1 MVQRRIVFCIV
12 AIVAGFAGALAAPP
26 ALAQSATQEILRSS
40 LEQGAREGT
49 LLVGKEPIHAALIL
63 NLYAPAEYQLL
74 WSNDAQLDSLDA
86 VAARM
91 AREGLNPADLPLDAL
106 RAARAKTRQQ
116 DTDSNHVDVDL
127 LATETLLRATYQL
140 YFGKVNPA
148 LLDNNWNFSR
158 ELPAA
163 GSLRKAIASP
173 DLSAYL
179 DSAIPRGS
187 IYRATMDG
195 LAHYR
200 ELATAGGWPT
210 VAEGATL
217 RAGDTDPRVRE
228 LRSRLRASG
237 HLATGATDSL
247 PDSDSAASTPLP
259 DYFDA
264 ELTEAVKRFQS
275 QHGLVIDGVVGKGTI
290 AALNV
295 PVAMRIDQLRM
306 SLERIRWVQ
315 QDLQDEM
322 LLVNIAGFQQYLIRK
337 GAVVFQSRIM
347 VGQPYRKTPI
357 FRDNIEYLVL
367 NPTWTVPPTILTKDI
382 LPAVR
387 KNPGYLRERNLSVLT
402 PDGQVVNPASINWQA
417 MTAKRFPYI
426 LRQQPGPQNAMGQI
440 KFMFPNEHL
449 IYLHDTPSR
458 ALFDQPERTFS
469 SGCIR
474 IERPLELA
482 EILLAGQSGWDRA
495 AIDKV
500 LLSKATKTVQLA
512 KPVPILIM
520 YLTAVAEPDGQVH
533 FYRDVYKRDAALLQ
547 ALDGTFAMDIPQ
559 RRTAAAQT
567 SDARRLQPSRQAV
580 GNLQH
585 MNQPARL

>member
-1 MVQRRIVFCIV
+1 MVQQKIVFYIV
-12 AIVAGFAGALAAPP
+12 AIIAGFTATLASSPL
-26 ALAQSATQEILRSS
+26 LAQSATQEILRSH
-40 LEQGAREGT
+40 LEQGARAGE
-49 LLVGKEPIHAALIL
+49 LLIGKESVHAALIL

-74 WSNDAQLDSLDA
+74 WSNESQLDALDA

-91 AREGLNPADLPLDAL
+91 VREGLDPTDLPLDAL
-106 RAARAKTRQQ
+106 HAAREKARLQA
-116 DTDSNHVDVDL
+116 TDSNRVDVDL

-148 LLDNNWNFSR
+148 LLDNDWNFSR

-163 GSLRKAIASP
+163 GSLRKAITSP

-179 DSAIPRGS
+179 DGAIPRGS
-187 IYRATMDG
+187 VYKATMDG

-200 ELATAGGWPT
+200 NLAAAGGWQKVTDGP
-210 VAEGATL
+210 TL

-228 LRSRLRASG
+228 LRTRLQTSG
-237 HLATGATDSL
+237 HLARGPGSSL
-247 PDSDSAASTPLP
+247 PDSGSAENAALQ

-290 AALNV
+290 AALNI
-295 PVAMRIDQLRM
+295 PVGTRIDQLRM
-306 SLERIRWVQ
+306 SLERMRWVQ

-322 LLVNIAGFQQYLIRK
+322 LLVNIAGFQQYLVRK
-337 GAVVFQSRIM
+337 DVVVFHSRIM

-367 NPTWTVPPTILTKDI
+367 NPTWTVPPTILAKDI

-387 KNPGYLRERNLSVLT
+387 KNPAYLRERNLSVLT
-402 PDGQVVNPASINWQA
+402 PDGQVVNPASVNWQT

-458 ALFDQPERTFS
+458 ALFDQSERTFS

-474 IERPLELA
+474 VERPLELA
-482 EILLAGQSGWDRA
+482 EILLAEQPGWDRA

-500 LLSKATKTVQLA
+500 LQSKVTKTVQLA
-512 KPVPILIM
+512 EPVPILIM
-520 YLTAVAEPDGQVH
+520 YLTALAEPDGQVH

-547 ALDGTFAMDIPQ
+547 ALDGKFVMDVPQ
-559 RRTAAAQT
+559 RRD
-567 SDARRLQPSRQAV
+567 SVSLE
-580 GNLQH
+580 
-585 MNQPARL
+585 

>member
-1 MVQRRIVFCIV
+1 MVQRRIILYIV
-12 AIVAGFAGALAAPP
+12 AITAGFAGLLATSPI
-26 ALAQSATQEILRSS
+26 LAQTAAQQILRSQ
-40 LEQGAREGT
+40 LEQGARESS
-49 LLVGKEPIHAALIL
+49 LLVGKQSIHAALLL
-63 NLYAPAEYQLL
+63 NLYAPTNYQLL
-74 WSNDAQLDSLDA
+74 WWNDAQLDALDA

-91 AREGLNPADLPLDAL
+91 AREGLNRADLPLDAL
-106 RAARAKTRQQ
+106 RAARAKAGQQ
-116 DTDSNHVDVDL
+116 GTDSNRVDVDL

-163 GSLRKAIASP
+163 GSLRKAITSP

-200 ELATAGGWPT
+200 ALAATGGWPT

-228 LRSRLRASG
+228 LRSRLQASG
-237 HLATGATDSL
+237 HMATAATGSL
-247 PDSDSAASTPLP
+247 PDSGSAASAPLP
-259 DYFDA
+259 DYFDT

-275 QHGLVIDGVVGKGTI
+275 QHGLVIDGIVGKGTI

-295 PVAMRIDQLRM
+295 PIAARIDQLRM
-306 SLERIRWVQ
+306 SLERMRWVQ

-322 LLVNIAGFQQYLIRK
+322 LLVNIAGFQQYLVRK
-337 GAVVFQSRIM
+337 DAIIFQSRIM

-367 NPTWTVPPTILTKDI
+367 NPTWTVPPTILAKDI

-402 PDGQVVNPASINWQA
+402 PDGQLVNPGSLNWQA

-458 ALFDQPERTFS
+458 ALFEQPERTFS

-474 IERPLELA
+474 VERPLELA

-500 LLSKATKTVQLA
+500 LQTKVTKTVQLA
-512 KPVPILIM
+512 RPVPILIM

-533 FYRDVYKRDAALLQ
+533 FYRDVYQRDAALLQ
-547 ALDGTFAMDIPQ
+547 ALDGKFTMDVPQ
-559 RRTAAAQT
+559 RRD
-567 SDARRLQPSRQAV
+567 SGSPE
-580 GNLQH
+580 
-585 MNQPARL
+585 

>member
-1 MVQRRIVFCIV
+1 MVQRKIVFYCV
-12 AIVAGFAGALAAPP
+12 AIIASFAASLATAPL
-26 ALAQSATQEILRSS
+26 LAQTPAQEILRTR
-40 LEQGAREGT
+40 LEQGVSKGA
-49 LLVGKEPIHAALIL
+49 LLIGNEPIHAALTL
-63 NLYAPAEYQLL
+63 NLYAPADYQLL
-74 WSNDAQLDSLDA
+74 WSNEKQLNALDD
-86 VAARM
+86 VAARLV
-91 AREGLNPADLPLDAL
+91 REGLDAEDLPLAAL
-106 RAARAKTRQQ
+106 RVAREKARQQ
-116 DTDSNHVDVDL
+116 GTDSNRVDVDL

-163 GSLRKAIASP
+163 GSLRKAITSP

-179 DSAIPRGS
+179 DSAIPRGR
-187 IYRATMDG
+187 IYTATMDG

-200 ELATAGGWPT
+200 ALAAAGGWPKVT
-210 VAEGATL
+210 EGATL
-217 RAGDTDPRVRE
+217 RAGDSDPRVRE
-228 LRSRLRASG
+228 LRSRLQASG
-237 HLATGATDSL
+237 HLTTAAASP
-247 PDSDSAASTPLP
+247 PDSNSAGSASIA

-275 QHGLVIDGVVGKGTI
+275 QHGLVIDGIVGKGTI

-295 PVAMRIDQLRM
+295 PIATRIDQLRM
-306 SLERIRWVQ
+306 SLERMRWVQ

-322 LLVNIAGFQQYLIRK
+322 LLVNIAGFQQYLVRNNAII
-337 GAVVFQSRIM
+337 FQSRIM

-367 NPTWTVPPTILTKDI
+367 NPTWTVPPTILAKDI

-402 PDGQVVNPASINWQA
+402 PDGQVVNPGNINWQA

-458 ALFDQPERTFS
+458 ALFEQPERTFS

-474 IERPLELA
+474 VERPLELA
-482 EILLAGQSGWDRA
+482 EILLAEQSGWDRA

-500 LLSKATKTVQLA
+500 LQSKVTKTVQLA
-512 KPVPILIM
+512 RPVPILIM
-520 YLTAVAEPDGQVH
+520 YLTALAEPDGHVH
-533 FYRDVYKRDAALLQ
+533 FYRDVYKRDPALLE
-547 ALDGTFAMDIPQ
+547 ALDGKFTMDVPE
-559 RRTAAAQT
+559 RRETAAARN
-567 SDARRLQPSRQAV
+567 SDTQSL
-580 GNLQH
+580 
-585 MNQPARL
+585 